1 MASIKTWLIPKDQGA
16 EYRRDI
22 AFAHIEI
29 DLRNRLD
36 QNIWES
42 VLDSACRQSETS
54 VWAIGPDTQTYVA
67 TLAWN
72 QVNSHEDMIKSI
84 ESDLKEETE
93 QQIVVCFSPWDWI
106 QDLPWKNNQG
116 FSIRPA
122 KDDSL
127 EDRLKYFDRM
137 PPKNVLCYEPKQV
150 ERENYEPYVQR
161 EGCNM
166 LHLPP
171 GYRHPFP
178 LAEFEQIH
186 LCLTTFRE
194 QTIFDPYTEQ
204 MARIRFLT
212 SEEERREQV
221 ALAFRTSN
229 VPLRVAMYCDQGT
242 IDHFVE
248 FGASERRLRIHN
260 SHAPGFLLALVCI
273 KDWEID
279 IGKIISCFFS
289 SAQQYFILRPVR
301 YNLYMQ
307 GVTRYIPKGRSDE
320 DISGAEKGFFQLL
333 GTALH
338 ERTSIVQKLLPV
350 FDFDHRLAVFVA
362 RPTHSAKVLKVKLQL
377 AAILVTGIERL
388 FSFAPRGNMPSE
400 EYKSSLVN
408 TCQGWT
414 CLLSHTGSMWLAVGL
429 WKDGTAAVERL
440 DKSAGQPNEIEILG
454 TPVTMNN
461 AAFHDVQRT
470 LTSWTNACA
479 LSYIPV
485 LPDSLPETG
494 GLSESESDEIREHL
508 AWAYLHQVVQTKR
521 ALNGEMFH
529 RLLNGTHDIYSIT
542 LPPWTFDESDFDT
555 LLADDIP
562 HYNDGSHDDRIFGI
576 FHGMSRE
583 FAMSNFYLDDWTYIP
598 GYIIRKAHDN
608 SQYYDL
614 EDLTGYCPRDS
625 EEQKALSGLPE

>member
-1 MASIKTWLIPKDQGA
+1 MASVKTWLIPKDQGA

-29 DLRNRLD
+29 DLRNRFD
-36 QNIWES
+36 QNIWETT
-42 VLDSACRQSETS
+42 D
-54 VWAIGPDTQTYVA
+54 VA

-72 QVNSHEDMIKSI
+72 QVNSRKSLSQHIHIATYQEFSTFLHKSREPQGLGLYASCELQGWTFEHETTQTVIFYIDPLLSAECALAMLGTVHWATVICDAVPTDEDMIKSM
-84 ESDLKEETE
+84 ERDLKEETE

-106 QDLPWKNNQG
+106 QDSHWKNNQG
-116 FSIRPA
+116 LRY
-122 KDDSL
+122 
-127 EDRLKYFDRM
+127 RLKMFFVMSPSKSRGNTM
-137 PPKNVLCYEPKQV
+137 SRLSREKAALCFTFP
-150 ERENYEPYVQR
+150 
-161 EGCNM
+161 
-166 LHLPP
+166 L

-204 MARIRFLT
+204 MARIRLLT

-229 VPLRVAMYCDQGT
+229 VPLRVAVYCDQGT

-248 FGASERRLRIHN
+248 FGASERRLKIHN
-260 SHAPGFLLALVCI
+260 GHAPGFLLALVC
-273 KDWEID
+273 
-279 IGKIISCFFS
+279 
-289 SAQQYFILRPVR
+289 
-301 YNLYMQ
+301 
-307 GVTRYIPKGRSDE
+307 RSDE
-320 DISGAEKGFFQLL
+320 DVSGAEKGFFNLL
-333 GTALH
+333 GTTLH
-338 ERTSIVQKLLPV
+338 ERTSLVQKLLPIV
-350 FDFDHRLAVFVA
+350 DFDHRLAVFVA

-388 FSFAPRGNMPSE
+388 FSVAPRGNMPYE
-400 EYKSSLVN
+400 EYNNSLVN

-440 DKSAGQPNEIEILG
+440 DKSAAG
-454 TPVTMNN
+454 TYLI
-461 AAFHDVQRT
+461 DKR
-470 LTSWTNACA
+470 LC

-521 ALNGEMFH
+521 ALNGEIFH
-529 RLLNGTHDIYSIT
+529 RLLNGTRDIYSIT
-542 LPPWTFDESDFDT
+542 LPPWTFDESDFNA

-562 HYNDGSHDDRIFGI
+562 YYNDGSHDDRIFGI

-583 FAMSNFYLDDWTYIP
+583 FVMSNFYLDDWNYIP
-598 GYIIRKAHDN
+598 GYIICKAHEN

-614 EDLTGYCPRDS
+614 EDLTDHCTRDP
-625 EEQKALSGLPE
+625 EEQKALSRLPE